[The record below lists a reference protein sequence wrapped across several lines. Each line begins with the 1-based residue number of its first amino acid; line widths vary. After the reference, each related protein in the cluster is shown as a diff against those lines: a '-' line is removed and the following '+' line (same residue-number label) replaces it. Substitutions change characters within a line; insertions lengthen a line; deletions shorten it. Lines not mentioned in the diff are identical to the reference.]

1 MKLKISLGQ
10 ILLEGGEPDR
20 NFQRIIE
27 SANFANENGA
37 KILLLPECSD
47 IAWTHPSYSSKSQ
60 PIPGKYTDI
69 LSEIAKKND
78 LYICCG
84 LTEKSNDNFF
94 NSAVLLDNN
103 GKLIHKYRKINV
115 LSKGKIYSVGKSL
128 SVVETD
134 IGNIGINICSDNYA
148 NSICISETLC
158 RMGAE
163 IILSPSS
170 WTVDYS
176 DNSKDPYGIKW
187 KAPIN
192 FISKK
197 YSMIF
202 ATVTS
207 VGYIVG
213 GPFEGRKMV
222 GCSFISQNGNVIVQ
236 GIRNEV
242 AGENILSEV
251 EIHKNNLLGTDLSEK
266 VESLHLDQSSIDEI
280 EKDLIEG

>member
-1 MKLKISLGQ
+1 MKLKMCLGQ

-20 NFQRIIE
+20 NFERIAE
-27 SANFANENGA
+27 SASFAKKNGA

-47 IAWTHPSYSSKSQ
+47 IAWTHPSYSIKAE
-60 PIPGKYTDI
+60 PIPGKYTNI
-69 LSEIAKKND
+69 LSEISKKND

-84 LTEKSNDNFF
+84 LTEKFNDKFF
-94 NSAVLLDNN
+94 NSAVLIDNN
-103 GKLIHKYRKINV
+103 GVIVNKYRKINI
-115 LSKGKIYSVGKSL
+115 LSKGKIYSVGNTL

-148 NSICISETLC
+148 NSICLSEALC
-158 RMGAE
+158 RMGAN

-170 WTVDYS
+170 WTVEYS
-176 DNSKDPYGIKW
+176 DNSDDPYGLKW

-192 FISKK
+192 FVSKK
-197 YSMIF
+197 YSVVF

-222 GCSFISQNGNVIVQ
+222 GCSFISQNGNIIVQ

-242 AGENILSEV
+242 AGENILSDI
-251 EIHKNNLLGTDLSEK
+251 EIAKDVIVGTDLSEK
-266 VESLHLDQSSIDEI
+266 VEDIFLNQSQIKKI

>member
-1 MKLKISLGQ
+1 MKLKICLGQ

-20 NFQRIIE
+20 NFERIIE
-27 SANFANENGA
+27 SAEFAKANGS

-47 IAWTHPSYSSKSQ
+47 IAWTHPSYSTKSQ
-60 PIPGKYTDI
+60 PIPGKYSDL

-84 LTEKSNDNFF
+84 LTERFEDKFF

-103 GKLIHKYRKINV
+103 GKLIHTYRKINV
-115 LSKGKIYSVGKSL
+115 LSKGKMYSVGKSL

-148 NSICISETLC
+148 NSICLSETLC
-158 RMGAE
+158 RMGAN

-176 DNSKDPYGIKW
+176 DNNKDPYGLKW

-197 YSMIF
+197 YSIVF

-222 GCSFISQNGNVIVQ
+222 GCSFISKNGNIVVQ
-236 GIRNEV
+236 GMRNEV
-242 AGENILSEV
+242 AGENIISEI
-251 EIHKNNLLGTDLSEK
+251 EIHKNNSLGTDLSEK
-266 VESLHLDQSSIDEI
+266 VESFNLNQEFISEI
-280 EKDLIEG
+280 EKDLLEN